1 MFTLSK
7 NKELDAPPGKAGW
20 PWTNESSRLNMA
32 VSKSQSWPRLSIVT
46 LSYNQ
51 GRFIEEAIRSV
62 LLQGYPNLE
71 YIVIDGGSTDG
82 SIEIIQRYS
91 KELAHWSSEP
101 DGGPAAGLNKG
112 FRRATGE
119 IFSFLNAD
127 DFYLP
132 GAFYRIANIFSAD
145 RSVDV
150 VYGDGYMSD
159 VSGRLRK
166 PIFSDAWSLWRLAY
180 GACVIVQPATFF
192 KREAFLQ
199 TRGFNEKN
207 LACWDAGLWVDLALT
222 GATFHQEK
230 ESFGVF
236 RMHTDSITGSG
247 RLREQFLRDMDV
259 IFERIMRRPKRSRD
273 HALAL
278 LLRLL
283 KFSRHPQRTLGY
295 KPFFHSIRKG
305 QLSVRGHGFPP
316 V

>member
-1 MFTLSK
+1 MPGNALTWTGRLRHTSNGIRPSMSVGIRKTQHSLTLPSTRYLMRS
-7 NKELDAPPGKAGW
+7 EETIQLPEPPLGRTGW
-20 PWTNESSRLNMA
+20 PWTDQSSSWNPRMFRSLP
-32 VSKSQSWPRLSIVT
+32 WPRLSIVT

-51 GRFIEEAIRSV
+51 GRFIEAAIRSV

-91 KELAHWSSEP
+91 KGLAHWSSEP

-112 FRRATGE
+112 FRGATGE

-145 RSVDV
+145 R
-150 VYGDGYMSD
+150 
-159 VSGRLRK
+159 
-166 PIFSDAWSLWRLAY
+166 
-180 GACVIVQPATFF
+180 
-192 KREAFLQ
+192 
-199 TRGFNEKN
+199 
-207 LACWDAGLWVDLALT
+207 WVDLALT

-305 QLSVRGHGFPP
+305 QLSV
-316 V
+316 

>member
-1 MFTLSK
+1 MRCPTIA
-7 NKELDAPPGKAGW
+7 ELPPPPIDRVGW
-20 PWTNESSRLNMA
+20 PWTEAKDWLPELQPNGQA
-32 VSKSQSWPRLSIVT
+32 WPKVTIVT
-46 LSYNQ
+46 PSYNQ
-51 GRFIEEAIRSV
+51 GHFLEETIRSV
-62 LLQGYPNLE
+62 LLQGYPDLE

-112 FRRATGE
+112 FRGATGE

-180 GACVIVQPATFF
+180 
-192 KREAFLQ
+192 E
-199 TRGFNEKN
+199 
-207 LACWDAGLWVDLALT
+207 
-222 GATFHQEK
+222 
-230 ESFGVF
+230 
-236 RMHTDSITGSG
+236 
-247 RLREQFLRDMDV
+247 
-259 IFERIMRRPKRSRD
+259 
-273 HALAL
+273 
-278 LLRLL
+278 
-283 KFSRHPQRTLGY
+283 
-295 KPFFHSIRKG
+295 
-305 QLSVRGHGFPP
+305 
-316 V
+316 